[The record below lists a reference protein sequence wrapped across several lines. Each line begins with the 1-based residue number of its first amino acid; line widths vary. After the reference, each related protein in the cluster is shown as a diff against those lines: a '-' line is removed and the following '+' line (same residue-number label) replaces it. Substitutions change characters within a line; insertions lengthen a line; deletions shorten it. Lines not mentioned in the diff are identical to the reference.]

1 MEGGPVKHP
10 TLVGRGFPGCCI
22 ALLIACGS
30 SAGVHGG
37 APPPA
42 PATTASG
49 AAASP
54 PTNAPGEASSVGL
67 IPEGYGSL
75 RQDEV
80 AIRLSMSDISVRL
93 IPLDESV
100 IRVLAPDS
108 YRALRQ
114 LVDSRRD
121 QLDQLARAHGLQ
133 APQVWYVTFFGLA
146 AESRFTPTDLTVTS
160 AGREFRPLEILPLS
174 SGFSEQRLQARET
187 RSALY
192 LFEDGLDDTQPLTVA
207 MGTARSADWQGIL
220 LTIER
225 ERALIRSRAARAKR
239 PN

>member
-1 MEGGPVKHP
+1 M
-10 TLVGRGFPGCCI
+10 
-22 ALLIACGS
+22 ALLACGGS
-30 SAGVHGG
+30 SGVHGG

-49 AAASP
+49 AASTASP
-54 PTNAPGEASSVGL
+54 STSAPRDASNVGL
-67 IPEGYGSL
+67 VPEGYGSL
-75 RQDEV
+75 RQDEI
-80 AIRLSMSDISVRL
+80 AIRLPMSDITVRL

-114 LVDSRRD
+114 LVDSRRA
-121 QLDQLARAHGLQ
+121 QIDQLARAHGLQ
-133 APQVWYVTFFGLA
+133 APQIWYVTFFGLA

-207 MGTARSADWQGIL
+207 MGSARSADWQGIL

-225 ERALIRSRAARAKR
+225 ERALIRSRAARARR
-239 PN
+239 PH

>member
-1 MEGGPVKHP
+1 
-10 TLVGRGFPGCCI
+10 
-22 ALLIACGS
+22 
-30 SAGVHGG
+30 
-37 APPPA
+37 
-42 PATTASG
+42 
-49 AAASP
+49 
-54 PTNAPGEASSVGL
+54 
-67 IPEGYGSL
+67 
-75 RQDEV
+75 
-80 AIRLSMSDISVRL
+80 MSDISVRL
-93 IPLDESV
+93 IPLDENV

-121 QLDQLARAHGLQ
+121 QIDRLARAHGLQ
-133 APQVWYVTFFGLA
+133 TPQVWYVTFFGLA
-146 AESRFTPTDLTVTS
+146 VESRFTPTDLTVTS

-174 SGFSEQRLQARET
+174 SGFSEERLQARET

-225 ERALIRSRAARAKR
+225 ERALIRSRAVRAKR
-239 PN
+239 PD